1 MEIEDSTKKLL
12 FAKLNE
18 TGDNPEDVTCI
29 YIIQW
34 PTPTDLPQ
42 LKKQCSAANLPEG
55 KLKTLDASSKKN
67 VYKLVK
73 TDTEIRIDTKPILIP
88 KLQPHREPL
97 D

>member
-12 FAKLNE
+12 FAKLND

-34 PTPTDLPQ
+34 PTRTGPPQ
-42 LKKQCSAANLPEG
+42 LTKQCSAANLPEG
-55 KLKTLDASSKKN
+55 NLASFEGDSKKYS
-67 VYKLVK
+67 YKLVK

-88 KLQPHREPL
+88 KLQPRREPL